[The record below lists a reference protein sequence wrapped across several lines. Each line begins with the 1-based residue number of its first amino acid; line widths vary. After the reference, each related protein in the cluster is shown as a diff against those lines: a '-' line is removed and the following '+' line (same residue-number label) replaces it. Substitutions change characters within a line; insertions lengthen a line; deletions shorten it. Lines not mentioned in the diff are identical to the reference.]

1 MKIFRYFKL
10 KKEIKK
16 MKEFVVI
23 LKREIDSFEVIE
35 TYGALLERNELKCLL
50 DEANRKLNELEKEQE
65 ELWKKKQRKNR

>member
-65 ELWKKKQRKNR
+65 ELWKKK